1 MNCLAIVGSQLR
13 TFWAVCIM
21 NTTWKSVSPDPA
33 LGFCGA
39 QSVTSYFFRLL
50 PRWLAWFGILI
61 AAAGELASFSLLTSS
76 AAVLI
81 PIVRFAVS
89 CG

>member
-1 MNCLAIVGSQLR
+1 M
-13 TFWAVCIM
+13 
-21 NTTWKSVSPDPA
+21 TW
-33 LGFCGA
+33 
-39 QSVTSYFFRLL
+39 T
-50 PRWLAWFGILI
+50 AWFGILI
-61 AAAGELASFSLLTSS
+61 AAAGELAAFSLLTSS